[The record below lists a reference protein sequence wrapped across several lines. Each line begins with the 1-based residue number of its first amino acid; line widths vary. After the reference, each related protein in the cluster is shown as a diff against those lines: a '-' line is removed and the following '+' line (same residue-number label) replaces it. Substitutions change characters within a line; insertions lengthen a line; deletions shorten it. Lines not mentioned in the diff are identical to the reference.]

1 MIGALRDRIDKFHKD
16 VKTTRQH
23 CNQQENAVECFKSDI
38 QRMVPILL
46 DPIVLRA
53 EVVKLVEDHNAQ
65 GVLKPWLD
73 ADVEVRFS
81 RMIIQHTHSPSTF
94 R

>member
-1 MIGALRDRIDKFHKD
+1 M
-16 VKTTRQH
+16 KTTRQH

-46 DPIVLRA
+46 DPIILRA

-73 ADVEVRFS
+73 ADVEVCFS
-81 RMIIQHTHSPSTF
+81 AIYCHHHTKIHSLRIFMCIKSKQIMHF
-94 R
+94 